1 MKVIL
6 LEDVKKQGKKGQIIT
21 VKDGY
26 GNYLINNKLA
36 VLETK
41 GSKKV
46 LDMQN
51 KEAKEKADKLK
62 EECLNIKKELEKIT
76 LNFKVKTGKQDQVF
90 GSISTK
96 QIVSKLKE
104 KNINIDK
111 RKIVLNS
118 PINTLGTTTVEINLH
133 KEVTANLKIHLEK

>member
-6 LEDVKKQGKKGQIIT
+6 LEDVKKQGKKGEIIN

-26 GNYLINNKLA
+26 GNYLITNKLA

-51 KEAKEKADKLK
+51 KKAKEEADKFLEDCK
-62 EECLNIKKELEKIT
+62 KLKKEIEKLT
-76 LNFKVKTGKQDQVF
+76 LNFKVKVGKEDQVF

-96 QIVSKLKE
+96 LSCL
-104 KNINIDK
+104 
-111 RKIVLNS
+111 
-118 PINTLGTTTVEINLH
+118 
-133 KEVTANLKIHLEK
+133 